1 MKKLVGE
8 GKPFHSAV
16 DKTAALLKRKVGT
29 GAEFM
34 KELMGITGI
43 KPTEL
48 QERGLTEIMGMPKM
62 THDQFMA
69 ALGKKP
75 APVLRE
81 KILGGDRSDP
91 DSEAPY
97 HGEWT
102 LPGGE
107 NYREM
112 LIKAPKGGEEFNGGP
127 NHFGGEPG
135 ILASMRLKDRTGPN
149 GEKLLHLE
157 ELQSDWHQ
165 KGRER
170 GYKDPNEIQATEAE
184 ANQIAKQ
191 RRDLVTELVRHEQQH
206 GFISPEMQQRWNEFK
221 ETEDTHKQKAKDVS
235 NRLPDAPFKKNWEE
249 MALKRLI
256 HHAAEKGYHGVV
268 VTPGAEQAERYNI
281 GNRIGYLGY
290 HPEEERLKAYGHDR
304 REVMNETGI
313 KKEDLPSHI
322 GKEVADR
329 LLKAPQVL
337 GTHQLEGEDIHV
349 GGKGM
354 KGFYDT
360 KVPNILNS
368 IGKKYGVKTQLHVP
382 SLGMTR
388 DAYLAK
394 RGIREENGNMFLGE
408 NNQFPIRS
416 SQVEKDYLEE
426 NPNVGTKVHHFP
438 ITEEMRKDVLTNGLP
453 LYAEGGIIHKA
464 EGGSMNTPDLAQSRF
479 SISQRANPAL
489 MDNIGIDEA
498 LDMNPKTF
506 ITPDPKMSGGLPVGG
521 VDKVGG
527 LPIGGVDQSS
537 APGMQFAPQQPQQDA
552 GAPQGGLPQMG
563 GQPPSAG
570 PSSPGQ
576 QPHSNILSLT
586 PQGRALG
593 AMAPQGMATG
603 GSAKQRA
610 QAKFMLEKRM
620 AHLADG
626 GQPPEDEPY
635 ENTSKRKR
643 ILFRGSGYGEVQ
655 GIIVPRHMWHGGKE
669 KDGKRVLGMKDLN
682 EARAQVYGSENR
694 NPMAISA
701 VEKLHR
707 NVLQSHFA
715 RPIDEQIAAEE
726 AALNKLRLAKH
737 IGHGSNTLDKSVKL
751 DTVNHEHD
759 EQGRTYKGFASKGV
773 VGSSLYTSGHGENRK
788 FHIINTCPGQTSDC
802 GGGYDKNGIAD
813 SLNGSCFA
821 PKSEAQYVAAS
832 VRRAAHEQAKHDPAM
847 TSDWILAHT
856 GSLRDAADTAD
867 RQNKRILFRPNV
879 VDETDRSS
887 RLAIG
892 HLNRQREASKK
903 PSITSNQYGKT
914 TELNDPANGIHV
926 THSNTGPKVKDGAT
940 VEANVERDKTRIRE
954 THLASDASG
963 RDYTNEQGEKTPTKG
978 SYFVTGVKRHSPLS
992 KEMEKH
998 ITHAKYWNEGTPVDE
1013 LRGKDKNASPEG
1025 HYDANGEPTSEDL
1038 AHYGHR
1044 TIVDDQGIARR
1055 YDYQKQHVLHPRLVN
1070 VPERKKNK
1078 ITGKMETVEH
1088 MIPTDSRFKDVD
1100 YLPPTPFMS
1109 KNGKVAGHILM
1120 TTPTE
1125 STTNE
1130 EHLNGFMHPVDFA
1143 DIEHAKQNNG
1153 EYVVDAPEK
1162 QEAARGKIFIAPKEV
1177 KITKMKK
1184 RKKFALG
1191 GIVDGDEEQDHDL
1204 NDDDFYAFP
1213 ERNSAAQ
1220 RHLAKRRSTVD
1231 ADELHHAQLYRHE
1244 A

>member
-1 MKKLVGE
+1 MI
-8 GKPFHSAV
+8 
-16 DKTAALLKRKVGT
+16 D
-29 GAEFM
+29 
-34 KELMGITGI
+34 
-43 KPTEL
+43 
-48 QERGLTEIMGMPKM
+48 
-62 THDQFMA
+62 
-69 ALGKKP
+69 
-75 APVLRE
+75 
-81 KILGGDRSDP
+81 
-91 DSEAPY
+91 
-97 HGEWT
+97 
-102 LPGGE
+102 
-107 NYREM
+107 
-112 LIKAPKGGEEFNGGP
+112 
-127 NHFGGEPG
+127 
-135 ILASMRLKDRTGPN
+135 
-149 GEKLLHLE
+149 
-157 ELQSDWHQ
+157 
-165 KGRER
+165 
-170 GYKDPNEIQATEAE
+170 
-184 ANQIAKQ
+184 
-191 RRDLVTELVRHEQQH
+191 
-206 GFISPEMQQRWNEFK
+206 
-221 ETEDTHKQKAKDVS
+221 
-235 NRLPDAPFKKNWEE
+235 
-249 MALKRLI
+249 
-256 HHAAEKGYHGVV
+256 
-268 VTPGAEQAERYNI
+268 
-281 GNRIGYLGY
+281 
-290 HPEEERLKAYGHDR
+290 
-304 REVMNETGI
+304 
-313 KKEDLPSHI
+313 
-322 GKEVADR
+322 
-329 LLKAPQVL
+329 
-337 GTHQLEGEDIHV
+337 
-349 GGKGM
+349 
-354 KGFYDT
+354 
-360 KVPNILNS
+360 
-368 IGKKYGVKTQLHVP
+368 
-382 SLGMTR
+382 
-388 DAYLAK
+388 
-394 RGIREENGNMFLGE
+394 FLG
-408 NNQFPIRS
+408 N
-416 SQVEKDYLEE
+416 
-426 NPNVGTKVHHFP
+426 
-438 ITEEMRKDVLTNGLP
+438 
-453 LYAEGGIIHKA
+453 
-464 EGGSMNTPDLAQSRF
+464 
-479 SISQRANPAL
+479 
-489 MDNIGIDEA
+489 
-498 LDMNPKTF
+498 
-506 ITPDPKMSGGLPVGG
+506 
-521 VDKVGG
+521 
-527 LPIGGVDQSS
+527 
-537 APGMQFAPQQPQQDA
+537 
-552 GAPQGGLPQMG
+552 
-563 GQPPSAG
+563 
-570 PSSPGQ
+570 
-576 QPHSNILSLT
+576 
-586 PQGRALG
+586 LG
-593 AMAPQGMATG
+593 AMAPQGMPPKMASGGSVLPHDMAQTVMRLEKHIESRAQGGGIDHYASKG

-643 ILFRGSGYGEVQ
+643 ILFRGSGYGQVQ

-694 NPMAISA
+694 DPMAISA

-773 VGSSLYTSGHGENRK
+773 AGSSLYTSGHGENRK

-1013 LRGKDKNASPEG
+1013 LRGKDKNAPPEG

-1078 ITGKMETVEH
+1078 ITGEMETVEH

-1109 KNGKVAGHILM
+1109 KNGKVVGHILM